1 MATIDEIVAILNS
14 SKTPPE
20 LPPATSL
27 GNSDLVMFWN
37 TTTNKLNA
45 ITYNNLFN
53 LHRKPVENRYDNISG
68 LLLDV
73 SNQTSGYLQFVTD
86 ATDDPQV
93 DLGSAYYEYLGTT
106 NGDLTDYRKLSAV
119 EVAIIQEV
127 STIIISGLP
136 FELIKNKS
144 IPNDVGGV
152 LENDDIIKGF
162 EPTGEYIQAKYLGG
176 DETDFFNEA
185 VYKIYTG
192 I

>member
-37 TTTNKLNA
+37 TTTNKLNT

-53 LHRKPVENRYDNISG
+53 LHRKPVENRYDNVSG

-73 SNQTSGYLQFVTD
+73 SNQTSGYLQYVTD